1 MGRRRSFVRSIERAG
16 RRAIPFTR
24 LVGSTVGM
32 GLALAASA
40 VGAQTPT
47 TEEKDQKDD
56 LALPGVDVR
65 APRRHYKIDESGLF
79 KLPDAVKDTPQSITI
94 VPEELMRQ
102 QAVTSLR
109 DALRNV
115 SGISLAAG
123 EGGAQGDSLTLRG
136 FSARNDFFLDGVRDQ
151 GSYTRDTFNLGA
163 VEVLKGP
170 SSVMFGR
177 GSTGGAIN
185 QVSKTPYG
193 APGYSASL
201 SAGNG
206 PFLRGTADINQPLSP
221 GAAVRLNLMGEQT
234 EVVGRDEVEV
244 KRWGVAPSVTLGLNG
259 PTRLTLSYL
268 FQQENNIPDDG
279 VPFLFGEPAPVP
291 RETFYGLPHA
301 DFERT
306 NVHIAT
312 LRLEHVFNDDVRLR
326 NTLRY
331 AVYQR
336 DHSITAPRIAGNPA
350 PGTPLSAIT
359 VNRGRPTRDREDTI
373 LTNQTD
379 VIVKF
384 DTWRFNHTLVAG
396 LELARETAESTTFT
410 IGNTP
415 TATLLNPNPFP
426 DLSAVTRTRNQ
437 ITDTTAYSV
446 GLYAVDE
453 MALTPQWKIIGG
465 LRWDRFQS
473 DFTQR
478 TVATGARLELERTDS
493 MVSPRAALVFQPTA
507 AQTYYFSY
515 GTSFNP
521 SAEALTLA
529 ANNVNA
535 DPEESRTFE
544 LGAKWELLR
553 NALSFRT
560 ALFQIDKTNARTA
573 DPVLGVMV
581 LEGEQR
587 VRGFELE
594 AIGRILPRWQVFA
607 GYTYLDSRAVEA
619 LEVGVEGKR
628 LANVPEHS
636 ASLWTTYDIG
646 ERWQVGGGLVY
657 VGERFANNT
666 NTNRV
671 PGYVRG
677 DATVAFR
684 PLRQIELRLN
694 VVNISDEKYYDSVYQ
709 AHVVPGAGR
718 TFILTGT
725 FTY

>member
-1 MGRRRSFVRSIERAG
+1 MGRRRSFVRQIQRAK
-16 RRAIPFTR
+16 RRGPLNR
-24 LVGSTVGM
+24 LFGSTLGM
-32 GLALAASA
+32 GLALATTGAW
-40 VGAQTPT
+40 AQTPAA
-47 TEEKDQKDD
+47 EPQDGKDD
-56 LALPGVDVR
+56 VSLPGVDVR
-65 APRRHYKIDESGLF
+65 APRRDYRIEEPGLF
-79 KLPDAVKDTPQSITI
+79 KMPDPVKDTPQSITI

-123 EGGAQGDSLTLRG
+123 EGGAQGDTLTLRG

-151 GSYTRDTFNLGA
+151 GAYTRDTFNLGA

-177 GSTGGAIN
+177 GSTGGVIN

-193 APGYSASL
+193 APGYTVSL

-206 PFLRGTADINQPLSP
+206 PFLRGTADINQPLSAA
-221 GAAVRLNLMGEQT
+221 AAVRVNLMGEQS
-234 EVVGRDEVEV
+234 EVVGRDEVELE
-244 KRWGVAPSVTLGLNG
+244 RWGIAPSFTVGFNG
-259 PTRLTLSYL
+259 PTRLTLSYF
-268 FQQENNIPDDG
+268 FQQENNIPDYG
-279 VPFLFGEPAPVP
+279 VPYLFGEPAPVP

-301 DFERT
+301 DFEKT
-306 NVHIAT
+306 DVHIAT
-312 LRLEHVFNDDVRLR
+312 LRLDHTFSGDVRLR
-326 NTLRY
+326 DTLRY

-336 DHSITAPRIAGNPA
+336 DHLVTAPRIAGNPA
-350 PGTPLSAIT
+350 PGTPLSAIN
-359 VNRGRPTRDREDTI
+359 VNRGRPAREREDTI
-373 LTNQTD
+373 LSNQTD
-379 VIVKF
+379 VIIKF
-384 DTWRFNHTLVAG
+384 DTWRFKHTLVTG
-396 LELARETAESTTFT
+396 LELARELAESTTFT

-426 DLSAVTRTRNQ
+426 NLSAVTRRRNQ
-437 ITDTTAYSV
+437 ITETTAYSL

-453 MALTPQWKIIGG
+453 IALTQQWKIIGG

-473 DFTQR
+473 EFTQR
-478 TVATGARLELERTDS
+478 TAATGARLELERTDS
-493 MVSPRAALVFQPTA
+493 MVSPRAALVFLPTP

-535 DPEESRTFE
+535 EPEENRTFE
-544 LGAKWELLR
+544 LGAKWDLLR

-587 VRGFELE
+587 VRGFEVE

-607 GYTYLDSRAVEA
+607 GYTYLDSKAVKA

-646 ERWQVGGGLVY
+646 ERWQIGGGLIY
-657 VGERFANNT
+657 IGERFGNNT
-666 NTNRV
+666 NTNKV

-684 PLRQIELRLN
+684 PIKQLELRLN
-694 VVNISDEKYYDSVYQ
+694 VVNVSDEKYYDNVYQ

>member
-24 LVGSTVGM
+24 LFGSTVGM
-32 GLALAASA
+32 GLALAASGA
-40 VGAQTPT
+40 GAQTPT

>member
-1 MGRRRSFVRSIERAG
+1 MGRHGSSVRKIKRARRHG
-16 RRAIPFTR
+16 IPFDR
-24 LVGSTVGM
+24 LFGSAVGM
-32 GLALAASA
+32 GLALAASGA
-40 VGAQTPT
+40 GAQTST
-47 TEEKDQKDD
+47 AEQKDQKDD
-56 LALPGVDVR
+56 LTLPGVDVR
-65 APRRHYKIDESGLF
+65 APRRDYRIEESGLF
-79 KLPDAVKDTPQSITI
+79 KLPDPVKDTPQSITI

-151 GSYTRDTFNLGA
+151 GAYTRDTFNLGA

-206 PFLRGTADINQPLSP
+206 PFLRGTADINQPLSA

-234 EVVGRDEVEV
+234 EVVGRDEVEL
-244 KRWGVAPSVTLGLNG
+244 KRWGVAPSVTLGLNS

-268 FQQENNIPDDG
+268 FQQENNIPDYG
-279 VPFLFGEPAPVP
+279 VPYLFGEPAPVP

-306 NVHIAT
+306 DVHIAT

-331 AVYQR
+331 AAYQR
-336 DHSITAPRIAGNPA
+336 DHTITAPRIAGSPA
-350 PGTPLSAIT
+350 PGTALSAIT
-359 VNRGRPTRDREDTI
+359 VNRGRPTREREDTI

-379 VIVKF
+379 TIVKF
-384 DTWRFNHTLVAG
+384 DTWRFKHTLVAG
-396 LELARETAESTTFT
+396 LELARETADSTTFT

-437 ITDTTAYSV
+437 ITETIAYSI

-453 MALTPQWKIIGG
+453 MALTRQWKIIGG

-473 DFTQR
+473 EFAQR

-587 VRGFELE
+587 VRGIELE

-607 GYTYLDSRAVEA
+607 GYTYLDSQAVKA

-636 ASLWTTYDIG
+636 ASLWTTYDLG
-646 ERWQVGGGLVY
+646 ERWQVGGGLIY
-657 VGERFANNT
+657 VGERFGNNT
-666 NTNRV
+666 NTNKV

-684 PLRQIELRLN
+684 PLKQLELRLN
-694 VVNISDEKYYDSVYQ
+694 VVNVSDAKYYDNVYQ